1 MGQIQVD
8 FGQLQG
14 AADSLGQTAKQIENH
29 LHELEN
35 TLKPLVSSWTGGA
48 QEAYHQAQ
56 TQWDQAAQNL
66 QEITAK
72 MGMAVHAAHDAYR
85 QGESANTARFGG

>member
-8 FGQLQG
+8 FGQLSS
-14 AADSLGQTAKQIENH
+14 AADHLGQTAKQIENH
-29 LHELEN
+29 LHELEQ
-35 TLKPLVSSWTGGA
+35 TLKPLISTWTGGA

-56 TQWDQAAQNL
+56 AEWNKAAQNM

-72 MGMAVHAAHDAYR
+72 MGMAVNAAHDAY
-85 QGESANTARFGG
+85 QQCEKANTARFGG

>member
-8 FGQLQG
+8 FGQLSS
-14 AADSLGQTAKQIENH
+14 AADHLGQTAKQIESH

-48 QEAYHQAQ
+48 QDAYHQAQ
-56 TQWDQAAQNL
+56 QQWDQAAQNL

-72 MGMAVHAAHDAYR
+72 MGMAVNAAHDSYQ
-85 QGESANTARFGG
+85 QGEQANTARFGG